1 MSVDMRKNFVHN
13 RGRHKLNL
21 LIGAGAIEHDLGS
34 AKLRATVNEVNL
46 AGVARQEDG
55 LLHSRIA
62 AADDSDGLSAEEIAI
77 AGGTSRD
84 ATPHQKALGCK
95 AKEAGRGASG
105 HNQCLGL
112 VSVFSRGSLKG

>member
-1 MSVDMRKNFVHN
+1 MPVDMRKNFVHN

-21 LIGAGAIEHDLGS
+21 LIGPRAIEHDLGGS
-34 AKLRATVNEVNL
+34 KLRATVNEVNL
-46 AGVARQEDG
+46 AGVAGQEDS
-55 LLHSRIA
+55 LLHSRIPS
-62 AADDSDGLSAEEIAI
+62 ADDCDGFSAEEITV

-84 ATPHQKALGCK
+84 ATSHQKALGAK

-112 VSVFSRGSLKG
+112 VSVF